1 MNNFNTFLGVEQ
13 QTWQDQAM
21 EWPLIKSKQQIKEEI
36 WQYNGLENLDTK
48 F

>member
-13 QTWQDQAM
+13 QTWQDQAS
-21 EWPLIKSKQQIKEEI
+21 WIQVSNAI
-36 WQYNGLENLDTK
+36 

>member
-13 QTWQDQAM
+13 QTRQDQAS
-21 EWPLIKSKQQIKEEI
+21 WIQVSNAI
-36 WQYNGLENLDTK
+36 